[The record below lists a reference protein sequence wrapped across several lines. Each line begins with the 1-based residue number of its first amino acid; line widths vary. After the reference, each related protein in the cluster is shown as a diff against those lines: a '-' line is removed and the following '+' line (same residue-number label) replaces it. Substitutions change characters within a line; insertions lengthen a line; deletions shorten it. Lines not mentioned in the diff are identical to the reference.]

1 MIKNTIK
8 IILAS
13 ASPRRLTLLH
23 DIGLKVTSRVSS
35 VEDDF
40 PALSVRIQGKPDAR
54 AVFLARMKADDV
66 GQREKGRALI
76 IAADTIVVL
85 GSRIIGKPSG
95 GKDAE
100 KILGLLSGKT
110 HRVITGVCI
119 LKIPEH
125 SRVTFSVTTEVTML
139 GMSERDIRWYVR
151 TGEPMD
157 KAGAYGIQGI
167 GGVFVKK
174 IQGSYTNVVGL
185 PLPELIGA
193 LKKLNAIEMVG

>member
-1 MIKNTIK
+1 MKG
-8 IILAS
+8 
-13 ASPRRLTLLH
+13 
-23 DIGLKVTSRVSS
+23 IGLQFTSRESRIEEELQPLSTPVHGQ
-35 VEDDF
+35 
-40 PALSVRIQGKPDAR
+40 PGALAISIAC
-54 AVFLARMKADDV
+54 MKADDV
-66 GQREKGRALI
+66 GQRVKGRALI

-85 GSRIIGKPSG
+85 GNRIIGKPSG
-95 GKDAE
+95 RKDAE

-139 GMSERDIRWYVR
+139 RMSDRDIRWYIK
-151 TGEPMD
+151 TGEPLD

-185 PLPELIGA
+185 PLPELLMA
-193 LKKLNAIEMVG
+193 LKKIGAIEIG

>member
-13 ASPRRLTLLH
+13 ASSRRMTMLQG
-23 DIGLKVTSRVSS
+23 IGLKFTSRESLVEETMQPLSTRVHGQPGAHAVS
-35 VEDDF
+35 
-40 PALSVRIQGKPDAR
+40 I
-54 AVFLARMKADDV
+54 ARMKADDV
-66 GQREKGRALI
+66 GRREKGRALI
-76 IAADTIVVL
+76 IAADTIVVM
-85 GSRIIGKPSG
+85 GNRIIGKPSG
-95 GKDAE
+95 RKDAE
-100 KILGLLSGKT
+100 KILRLLSGKT

-139 GMSERDIRWYVR
+139 RMPDRDIRWYIK

-167 GGVFVKK
+167 GGVFIKK

-185 PLPELIGA
+185 PLPELIEA
-193 LKKLNAIEMVG
+193 LKRLKAIEIG